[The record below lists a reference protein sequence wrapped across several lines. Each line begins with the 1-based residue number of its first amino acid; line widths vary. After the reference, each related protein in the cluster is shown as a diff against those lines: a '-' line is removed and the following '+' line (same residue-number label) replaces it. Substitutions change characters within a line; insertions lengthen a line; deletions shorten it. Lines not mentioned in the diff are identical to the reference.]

1 LGSGDVAR
9 KLTQMAANAI
19 GAGDKARSLLFQI
32 WFWLYTIPMNLVWLP
47 SLVLPRPF
55 IRTGL
60 EWWCG
65 LTMWGLRVFAGV
77 RYEVRGRENI
87 LASKH
92 QSMWETI
99 AYNVILKDPAV
110 IIKRELASLPFY
122 GWYAVKQE
130 SIFVDREAHASA
142 LKQMVA
148 DAKKRLADGRPVVIF
163 PEGTRKLPGEAPDYK
178 PGVAALYN
186 QLGVPC
192 VPVALNSGRHWL
204 KSGPWRKPGV
214 IVVEFLPAIPPGLKR
229 PEFMRQLQE
238 TTEAATAKL
247 SAA

>member
-1 LGSGDVAR
+1 
-9 KLTQMAANAI
+9 MAAQAI
-19 GAGDKARSLLFQI
+19 PDGDKVRSLLFQT
-32 WFWLYTIPMNLVWLP
+32 WFWAYTIPMNLAWLP
-47 SLVLPRPF
+47 SLLLPRVF
-55 IRTGL
+55 IRKGL

-77 RYEVRGRENI
+77 SYEVRGRENI
-87 LASKH
+87 PDGPVLIASKH

-130 SIFVDREAHASA
+130 SIFVDRDAHASA
-142 LKQMVA
+142 LKRMVA
-148 DAKKRLADGRPVVIF
+148 DAKNRLAAGRPVVIF
-163 PEGTRKLPGEAPDYK
+163 PEGTRKLPGETPDYK
-178 PGVAALYN
+178 PGVAALYS

-192 VPVALNSGRHWL
+192 VPVALNSGLHWL

-229 PEFMRQLQE
+229 PEFMARLQGA
-238 TTEAATAKL
+238 TEAATAKL
-247 SAA
+247 VQE